1 MSFKSKKLILKKI
14 DFIKYMKTIANKLV
28 LVMFYL
34 LGIITTFAQTPPPDG
49 PDPPPPGEPIDEH
62 IFILILLGI
71 LLGIY
76 IIYRHKLKTKAPI

>member
-1 MSFKSKKLILKKI
+1 
-14 DFIKYMKTIANKLV
+14 MKTVANKLIFV
-28 LVMFYL
+28 ILYL
-34 LGIITTFAQTPPPDG
+34 FGIITTFAQGPPEPDG
-49 PDPPPPGEPIDEH
+49 PGGQPPPPPGEPIDEH

>member
-1 MSFKSKKLILKKI
+1 
-14 DFIKYMKTIANKLV
+14 MKTVANKPIF
-28 LVMFYL
+28 VMLYL
-34 LGIITTFAQTPPPDG
+34 FGIITTFSQTPPEPDPQG
-49 PDPPPPGEPIDEH
+49 PPPPPPGEPIDEH

>member
-1 MSFKSKKLILKKI
+1 
-14 DFIKYMKTIANKLV
+14 MKTIANKLV

-34 LGIITTFAQTPPPDG
+34 LGIITTFAQTPPQPDG